1 MGSGKLHLEL
11 TVMVDGPR
19 PNQKAGPTGH
29 GRIVERRPSNISA
42 VHWWWNSESG
52 AIQKKDRYERA
63 QPPGATQGDMAVT
76 VEMHN
81 IGDVPTS
88 REIVALIEHVLSDRP
103 GAWRVSIMGS
113 RANDN
118 WEMKVEGPKGFERS
132 YALLGSADQHQ
143 PQAIANVLLKL
154 LPGNTG

>member
-1 MGSGKLHLEL
+1 MGSWKIHMGL
-11 TVMVDGPR
+11 TVWCNCR
-19 PNQKAGPTGH
+19 KQEK
-29 GRIVERRPSNISA
+29 RSIR
-42 VHWWWNSESG
+42 
-52 AIQKKDRYERA
+52 RA
-63 QPPGATQGDMAVT
+63 QPLATTQGDMAVT

-154 LPGNTG
+154 LPGDTG

>member
-1 MGSGKLHLEL
+1 MGGSWRNDHP
-11 TVMVDGPR
+11 D
-19 PNQKAGPTGH
+19 
-29 GRIVERRPSNISA
+29 NISA
-42 VHWWWNSESG
+42 VHWRWNSESG
-52 AIQKKDRYERA
+52 AIQKRDRYERA
-63 QPPGATQGDMAVT
+63 QPLGATQGDMAVT

-118 WEMKVEGPKGFERS
+118 WELKVEGPKGFERS

-154 LPGNTG
+154 LPGNAG

>member
-1 MGSGKLHLEL
+1 MGKLEDPHGAYGVVQLQKSGK
-11 TVMVDGPR
+11 GSIR
-19 PNQKAGPTGH
+19 
-29 GRIVERRPSNISA
+29 
-42 VHWWWNSESG
+42 
-52 AIQKKDRYERA
+52 RA
-63 QPPGATQGDMAVT
+63 QPLATTQGDMAVT

-143 PQAIANVLLKL
+143 PQAIANLLLKL
-154 LPGNTG
+154 LPGNAG